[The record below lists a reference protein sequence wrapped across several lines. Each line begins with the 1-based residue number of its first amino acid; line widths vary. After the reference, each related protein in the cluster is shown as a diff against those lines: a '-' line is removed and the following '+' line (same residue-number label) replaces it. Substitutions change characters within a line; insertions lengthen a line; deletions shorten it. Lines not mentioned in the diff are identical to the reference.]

1 MPVGPNRLYCY
12 ADLATAA
19 TEDPTGRDPGRFLAL
34 FADFGEPVP
43 SILSGLGNFDSIHF
57 FPIEAETTLGWSAP
71 RTAPHHRVWRR
82 QPCRA
87 MLLAMASALLREEDR
102 RLAADER
109 TTLSVLRDALVRL
122 DATPEGLDALSR
134 SMQQLDELFLVV
146 VVGEFNAGKSAF
158 INALLGAQVLPEGVT
173 PTTAQVNLIHYGDEP
188 SLVERSPHL
197 RRIAAPVAFLRD
209 IHVVDTP
216 GTNAVLREHEAIT
229 ADFVPRSDLVLFVTS
244 ADRPFTESERQF
256 LGMIREWGKK
266 VVIVL
271 NKIDLFETESQLQ
284 EVVAFIQN
292 HARQVL
298 GTTPEIF
305 PVSARR
311 ALRAK
316 LGEPSLWG
324 ESGFEALEHYV
335 HQRLDE
341 RERLR
346 LKLANPLGVGRALS
360 DRYLEVISGRL
371 DLLKE
376 DLKLLDDVDRQMA
389 VHRDDMHKQFALRM
403 TETENV
409 LLQLEQRGHAYFDEM
424 LRLGRVFDLLNKARV
439 REGFEQE
446 VVADAPV
453 KIERAVS
460 ALIDWMVGAD
470 LQQWQQVTLHLAQ
483 RRQQY
488 RDRIVGDPEV
498 AAFHVERARLIESVG
513 REAQRLVDG
522 FDRER
527 EAAALAEG
535 ARNAVAAAAA
545 IGAGALGLGAIVT
558 IAATTAAADVTG
570 ILLAGA
576 MATLGLFV
584 IPARRRKAKKELRS
598 KVTTLRETLT
608 GALREQFQKEMTR
621 SQQRVGDA
629 IAPYS
634 RFVRA
639 EQQSL
644 TSMRDTLE
652 RSREALTALQA
663 RVTMMH

>member
-1 MPVGPNRLYCY
+1 
-12 ADLATAA
+12 
-19 TEDPTGRDPGRFLAL
+19 
-34 FADFGEPVP
+34 
-43 SILSGLGNFDSIHF
+43 
-57 FPIEAETTLGWSAP
+57 
-71 RTAPHHRVWRR
+71 
-82 QPCRA
+82 

-122 DATPEGLDALSR
+122 DATPEGLDALTR

-188 SLVERSPHL
+188 SLVERSTHL
-197 RRIAAPVAFLRD
+197 RLVAAAVAFLRD

-271 NKIDLFETESQLQ
+271 NKVDLFETESQLQ

-292 HARQVL
+292 HAGRVL

-316 LGEPSLWG
+316 LGEPALWG
-324 ESGFEALEHYV
+324 ESRFEALEHYV

-360 DRYLEVISGRL
+360 DRYLEVVNGRL

-453 KIERAVS
+453 RIERAVS
-460 ALIDWMVGAD
+460 SLIDWMVGAD

-558 IAATTAAADVTG
+558 VAATTAAADVTG

-608 GALREQFQKEMTR
+608 GALREQFQQEMTR

-663 RVTMMH
+663 RVAAMR

>member
-1 MPVGPNRLYCY
+1 
-12 ADLATAA
+12 
-19 TEDPTGRDPGRFLAL
+19 
-34 FADFGEPVP
+34 
-43 SILSGLGNFDSIHF
+43 
-57 FPIEAETTLGWSAP
+57 
-71 RTAPHHRVWRR
+71 
-82 QPCRA
+82 
-87 MLLAMASALLREEDR
+87 MLLAMASVLLREEDR

-197 RRIAAPVAFLRD
+197 RLIAAPVAFLRD

-298 GTTPEIF
+298 GTAPEIF

-316 LGEPSLWG
+316 LGEPALWG
-324 ESGFEALEHYV
+324 ESRFEALEHYV

-360 DRYLEVISGRL
+360 DRYLEVVSGRL

-663 RVTMMH
+663 RVVAMR